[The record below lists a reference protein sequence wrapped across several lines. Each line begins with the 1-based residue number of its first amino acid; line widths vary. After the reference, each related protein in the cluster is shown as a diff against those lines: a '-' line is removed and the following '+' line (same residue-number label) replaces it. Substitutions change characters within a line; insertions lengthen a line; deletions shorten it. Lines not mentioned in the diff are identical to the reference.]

1 VLQGAALKTARD
13 EREGAKEEEEEEEEE
28 DDEEEDDDA
37 GTEFSPSEY
46 QTERTPNE
54 VSRARPSSVRPPVRV
69 PAYPRLRHERHR
81 PSYQPRVEHV
91 EVPLLQRVQI
101 RPRAHRGKQH
111 RRRRRR
117 VFPIRASVGVAFKGV
132 RSGVE
137 RRRGVSGLKARDPG
151 RRETRAGR
159 ESP

>member
-1 VLQGAALKTARD
+1 MLQGAALKTARD

-111 RRRRRR
+111 RRRRSR

-137 RRRGVSGLKARDPG
+137 RRRGVSGLKAMDPW
-151 RRETRAGR
+151 RRETNAGK